1 MWGVALVVLAAGVM
15 AKAVCGGLDG
25 YLLSTGMLP
34 PWAVPGVGRG
44 VLTAEALAAVLL
56 VWPRLR
62 RWGWVAVGAL
72 GAAFATVHVAAAI
85 LGDVEPC
92 RCFGV
97 ELSHNALWSHVGMA
111 VLCAGLVTMAVFGV
125 RPRTQAALGVQQLE
139 LQGVARC
146 ESRERRGFW

>member
-1 MWGVALVVLAAGVM
+1 MWGVALVVLAAGVV
-15 AKAVCGGLDG
+15 AKAICGGLDR

-34 PWAVPGVGRG
+34 AWAVPVVGRG
-44 VLTAEALAAVLL
+44 VLAVEALAAILL
-56 VWPRLR
+56 LWPRLR

-72 GAAFATVHVAAAI
+72 GAAFATVHVAAAV

-97 ELSHNALWSHVGMA
+97 ELADNALWSHVGMA

-125 RPRTQAALGVQQLE
+125 RPRAQATLSVQRRGA
-139 LQGVARC
+139 QGVARC
-146 ESRERRGFW
+146 ES

>member
-34 PWAVPGVGRG
+34 AWAVPVVGRG
-44 VLTAEALAAVLL
+44 VLAAEALAAALL
-56 VWPRLR
+56 VWPRVR
-62 RWGWVAVGAL
+62 CWGWIAVGAL
-72 GAAFATVHVAAAI
+72 GAAFATVHVAAAV

-111 VLCAGLVTMAVFGV
+111 GLCAGLVTMAVFGV
-125 RPRTQAALGVQQLE
+125 RPRAQASPGAQRPGA
-139 LQGVARC
+139 QGVTAC
-146 ESRERRGFW
+146 ES